1 MTLLRS
7 SPCEA
12 MILSMSPSRSSL
24 WVGLFM
30 MRPEAESSTNAVM
43 TARAGSGA
51 TIAAVSWAAGR
62 ADLVLAAD
70 TPSIYTEHLPMFY
83 AQYRQAK
90 IIGVK
95 KIMHRYINILIGDI
109 I

>member
-51 TIAAVSWAAGR
+51 TIAAVSWPAKR
-62 ADLVLAAD
+62 ATLVLAAD
-70 TPSIYTEHLPMFY
+70 TRNIYTALLPLLCSV
-83 AQYRQAK
+83 Q
-90 IIGVK
+90 K
-95 KIMHRYINILIGDI
+95 KLGEKEIQDRYLHIFI
-109 I
+109 